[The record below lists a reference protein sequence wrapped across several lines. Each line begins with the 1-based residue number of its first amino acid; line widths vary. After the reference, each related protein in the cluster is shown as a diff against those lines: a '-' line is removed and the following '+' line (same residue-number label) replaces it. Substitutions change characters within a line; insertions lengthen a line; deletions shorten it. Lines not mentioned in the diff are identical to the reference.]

1 MRDELM
7 AELIKKYEKLINISV
22 YLGSTLLFSEVIRRI
37 VSTCCELLKA
47 EGASIILYDEEKDM
61 LYFDQVINE
70 ADEAKLKKIFLKA
83 GEGIAGYV
91 AEKKENLIVNDAQSD
106 PRHYKGAD
114 AATGKTTRNILAI
127 PINFQGRFLGVM
139 EIINKIEGDFTEE
152 DLKEAEFL
160 AKIAGVS
167 LENAKLHEKMRENFK
182 KIKELEESKTEF
194 VSILSHEL
202 YTPLTSISGYT
213 DLLLKNFKKMDE
225 ETITDSLG
233 VTKSLSSHLHMLI
246 NDLFIINEIDEMRKI
261 LDLKETDIREA
272 IKKKIKEWKYIN
284 PDYNINFNVIEEKE
298 PEKYNIKIDDKK
310 IGHCLAHLL
319 NNSVKFTEN
328 PGESVEVE
336 LHSLSMSGKNAVQLI
351 VKDKGLGIEKE
362 YYEKIFDKF
371 FQISSGFARTHD
383 GLGIGLFIC
392 RKIVEAHGGS
402 IFCESEP
409 GKGSKFCIQLISEQ

>member
-7 AELIKKYEKLINISV
+7 TELIKKYEKLINISV
-22 YLGSTLLFSEVIRRI
+22 YLGSTLMFSEVIRRI

-91 AEKKENLIVNDAQSD
+91 AKTGENLIVNDAQSD

-127 PINFQGRFLGVM
+127 PINFQDRFLGVI

-182 KIKELEESKTEF
+182 KIRELEESKTEF

-272 IKKKIKEWKYIN
+272 IKKKIKEWKDIN

-298 PEKYNIKIDDKK
+298 PEKYNLKIDDKK

-319 NNSVKFTEN
+319 NNAVKFTEN
-328 PGESVEVE
+328 PGEAVEVE
-336 LHSLSMSGKNAVQLI
+336 IHSLFMSGKNAVQLI
-351 VKDKGLGIEKE
+351 VKDKGLGIGKE
-362 YYEKIFDKF
+362 YHEKIFDKF
-371 FQISSGFARTHD
+371 FQISSGFTRTHD

-392 RKIVEAHGGS
+392 RKIAEAHGGS
-402 IFCESEP
+402 ISCESEP
-409 GKGSKFCIQLISEQ
+409 GKGSKFCIQLVSEQ